1 MENDLKKDYQR
12 QKSKLKR
19 NILNKKNLEAPI
31 TLEKNLLELK
41 NFIKYKIIAS
51 YLSTNSELSTKFLN
65 KFLLNNKKILCLPV
79 VKHNSK
85 ILSFKKYNLNSK
97 LVKGK
102 FGIFEPVKSGKNLLP
117 EIILTPCLAFDMT
130 GFRLGYGG
138 GYYDK
143 TITYLKKKKHKF
155 ISIAIAFD
163 DQKVKNVIHNNYD
176 QRIDYILTEKK
187 LYRAK

>member
-1 MENDLKKDYQR
+1 MENDLKKKYQR

-19 NILNKKNLEAPI
+19 DILNKKNPDAPI
-31 TLEKNLLELK
+31 NLEKNLLELN
-41 NFIKYKIIAS
+41 NFNRYKIIAS
-51 YLSTNSELSTKFLN
+51 YFSINSELSTKFLN
-65 KFLLNNKKILCLPV
+65 KFLLYNKKILCLPV

-97 LVKGK
+97 LVKGQ
-102 FGIFEPVKSGKNLLP
+102 FGIFEPIKSSKNLLP
-117 EIILTPCLAFDMT
+117 DVILTPCLAFDIS

-138 GYYDK
+138 GYYDN
-143 TITYLKKKKHKF
+143 TITFLKKKKHKF

-163 DQKVKNVIHNNYD
+163 DQKVKSVIHNNYD

-187 LYRAK
+187 LYRSK

>member
-79 VKHNSK
+79 VKNNSK

-102 FGIFEPVKSGKNLLP
+102 FGIFEPIKSVKNLLP

>member
-1 MENDLKKDYQR
+1 MVNDLKKDYQR

-102 FGIFEPVKSGKNLLP
+102 FGIFEPVKSG
-117 EIILTPCLAFDMT
+117 
-130 GFRLGYGG
+130 
-138 GYYDK
+138 
-143 TITYLKKKKHKF
+143 
-155 ISIAIAFD
+155 
-163 DQKVKNVIHNNYD
+163 
-176 QRIDYILTEKK
+176 
-187 LYRAK
+187 

>member
-1 MENDLKKDYQR
+1 
-12 QKSKLKR
+12 
-19 NILNKKNLEAPI
+19 
-31 TLEKNLLELK
+31 
-41 NFIKYKIIAS
+41 
-51 YLSTNSELSTKFLN
+51 
-65 KFLLNNKKILCLPV
+65 
-79 VKHNSK
+79 
-85 ILSFKKYNLNSK
+85 
-97 LVKGK
+97 
-102 FGIFEPVKSGKNLLP
+102 
-117 EIILTPCLAFDMT
+117 MT

>member
-79 VKHNSK
+79 VKNNSK